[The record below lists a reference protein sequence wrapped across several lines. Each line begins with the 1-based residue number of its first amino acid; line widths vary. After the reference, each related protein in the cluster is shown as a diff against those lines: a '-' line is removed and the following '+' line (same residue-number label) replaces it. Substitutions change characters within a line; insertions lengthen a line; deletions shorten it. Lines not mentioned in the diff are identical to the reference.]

1 MIQAEFLPLFEVL
14 IKTYGLSGILAGL
27 GVFFYLRQNK
37 RIMELEKRNDMA
49 AAQNVEMHRDL
60 VENYVQL
67 VNKNTQVI
75 ERLTACIN
83 GIKET
88 MDRIERK
95 TEIK

>member
-37 RIMELEKRNDMA
+37 RIMELEKRNDIA
-49 AAQNVEMHRDL
+49 ATQNVEMHRDL